1 MQWAYLSFRLWI
13 GFWVA
18 LFLLIMVALD
28 LSALV
33 KYITRFTEESF
44 AALIAFIFI
53 IEAFKKIFAIS
64 KYYPVDLSWTPEAV
78 PRHNCSCLTPM
89 NLTDSDVLAVMYD
102 QHPLSDVPLMIKNGT
117 SVRYSGSDMDIVNFT
132 SMRIDWESISAGRY
146 SWDSLQYRT
155 LCTDLNGTWTGGS
168 CAPFYV
174 PDVFFFSCILFIVTF
189 SLATGLKSMRTSP
202 FFPARARAF
211 IADFSVVIA
220 ITLTTL
226 TDFFV
231 SLHTP
236 KLQVPA
242 EFAPTLGYKKRG
254 WIIHPFETNP
264 WWTSLVALGP
274 ALVATILIFMDQ
286 QITAVII
293 NRQENKLKKGAGYHL
308 DLLVVAVTIAINSV
322 LGIPWFVAATVLS
335 INHLLSLKKES
346 EVSAPGERPVYL
358 GCREQRVTAFLIFL
372 MIGLSVFMTRLLSC
386 IPMAVLYGIFLF
398 MGISSL
404 HGVQMVERIGL
415 MFMPIKYQPDY
426 SFLRHVSLR
435 RVHMYTVVQVTCFI
449 MLWVIKSVEVVS
461 ILFPIMVLA
470 MCFIRK
476 GLDFIFTQD
485 ELKWLDEILPGTRT
499 KRNSRNV
506 YRVTSSGEML
516 TKDGKLMIGS
526 GLHLEPKEKR
536 INITEEVSKTTIWR
550 QLSGADRINITEEV
564 SKTTIWRQLSGADV
578 KDGAHVPPKYKAKD
592 SKKRHHRRKAPKTVD
607 SHSGEHRV
615 LVQNEQ
621 PAEEVNKP
629 VLFCIDPKEQEQHSK
644 SPWNIGDVE
653 EEYGDEGGQSAKAQ
667 RSLPAPLITINPP
680 SVHDSLEAMRR
691 QPMV

>member
-1 MQWAYLSFRLWI
+1 
-13 GFWVA
+13 
-18 LFLLIMVALD
+18 
-28 LSALV
+28 
-33 KYITRFTEESF
+33 
-44 AALIAFIFI
+44 
-53 IEAFKKIFAIS
+53 
-64 KYYPVDLSWTPEAV
+64 
-78 PRHNCSCLTPM
+78 
-89 NLTDSDVLAVMYD
+89 
-102 QHPLSDVPLMIKNGT
+102 
-117 SVRYSGSDMDIVNFT
+117 
-132 SMRIDWESISAGRY
+132 
-146 SWDSLQYRT
+146 
-155 LCTDLNGTWTGGS
+155 
-168 CAPFYV
+168 
-174 PDVFFFSCILFIVTF
+174 
-189 SLATGLKSMRTSP
+189 
-202 FFPARARAF
+202 
-211 IADFSVVIA
+211 
-220 ITLTTL
+220 
-226 TDFFV
+226 
-231 SLHTP
+231 
-236 KLQVPA
+236 
-242 EFAPTLGYKKRG
+242 
-254 WIIHPFETNP
+254 
-264 WWTSLVALGP
+264 
-274 ALVATILIFMDQ
+274 MDQ

-308 DLLVVAVTIAINSV
+308 DLLVVSVTIAINSV

-372 MIGLSVFMTRLLSC
+372 MIGLSVFMTRLLSR

-516 TKDGKLMIGS
+516 TKDGKIMIGS

-550 QLSGADRINITEEV
+550 QLSGAD
-564 SKTTIWRQLSGADV
+564 V
-578 KDGAHVPPKYKAKD
+578 KDGAHVPPKYKGKD
-592 SKKRHHRRKAPKTVD
+592 SKKRHHRRKVPKPVD
-607 SHSGEHRV
+607 SHSSEHHA
-615 LVQNEQ
+615 LVQSEQ
-621 PAEEVNKP
+621 PAEEGNKP
-629 VLFCIDPKEQEQHSK
+629 VLFCIDPKEQEQQSK
-644 SPWNIGDVE
+644 SPWNIGDVD
-653 EEYGDEGGQSAKAQ
+653 EEYGDESGQSAKTQ
-667 RSLPAPLITINPP
+667 RALPAPLITINPP